1 MANRPVAL
9 VTGASSG
16 IGAAFARQLAVR
28 QHDVIVVARDHERLD
43 RLAEETTALGA
54 AVERMAVDLTDPQ
67 QLAAVEKRLSDP
79 AAGPVDILVN
89 NAGHG
94 STGCF
99 HELSL
104 DDEVHQIEL
113 NVVALVRLT
122 HAALAAMVPRRGGG
136 ILNVSSVE
144 GFLPAPRN
152 ATYCASKAYVTSF
165 TEAVHEEVAPDGV
178 RVTCVCPGLTRTE
191 FQDRAGVDVSG
202 FPGFL
207 WMDANAVAKAALA
220 CLDRNQ
226 ALCVPG
232 PHNRAAV
239 EFLQV
244 APRAVVRRM
253 AGRFVRPSGVP

>member
-16 IGAAFARQLAVR
+16 IGAAFARQLAAR
-28 QHDVIVVARDHERLD
+28 RHDVVLVARDRGRLES
-43 RLAEETTALGA
+43 LVKETTAQG
-54 AVERMAVDLTDPQ
+54 VEAEYLAVDLSVPD
-67 QLAAVEKRLSDP
+67 QLSAVEARLSDAVRP
-79 AAGPVDILVN
+79 IEVLIN

-94 STGCF
+94 STGSF

-104 DDEVHQIEL
+104 DDEVRQIQL

-122 HAALAAMVPRRGGG
+122 HAALSTMVPRRQGG

-144 GFLPAPRN
+144 GFLPAPHN
-152 ATYCASKAYVTSF
+152 ATYCATKAYVTSF
-165 TEAVHEEVAPDGV
+165 TEAVHEEVASDGV

-191 FQDRAGVDVSG
+191 FQDRASVNVSG
-202 FPGFL
+202 IPNFL
-207 WMDANAVAKAALA
+207 WMDAEAVAKAGLA
-220 CLDRNQ
+220 CLERNQ

-253 AGRFVRPSGVP
+253 AGRFIRPS